1 MIIVF
6 KRQFA
11 IREVYLIMFDKI
23 IYNNKNSETRME
35 LVQEN
40 NDIPYDLL
48 LLADET
54 IESIDKYIHESV
66 IYLLMFRNKPV
77 GVCAVCEISPGIIEI
92 KNIAVAEELRGR
104 GFGKLM
110 INSVINNSEINGYE
124 RVIIG
129 TGDAGI
135 RQINLYKKCGFEI
148 YDKKKNFF
156 IDNFPEP
163 IYENGIQLIDMVML
177 KRDIV
182 KK

>member
-1 MIIVF
+1 
-6 KRQFA
+6 
-11 IREVYLIMFDKI
+11 MFDKI
-23 IYNNKNSETRME
+23 IYNDKNSETRME
-35 LVQEN
+35 LVQDN
-40 NDIPYDLL
+40 NNIPYDLL

-54 IESIDKYIHESV
+54 VESIDKYIHDCV
-66 IYLLMFRNKPV
+66 IYLLIFRNKSV
-77 GVCAVCEISPGIIEI
+77 GVCAVCEESPGIIEI
-92 KNIAVAEELRGR
+92 MNIAVVEELRGR

-110 INSVINNSEINGYE
+110 INSLIDNAERNGYE

-148 YDKKKNFF
+148 YDKKMSFF

>member
-1 MIIVF
+1 MVI
-6 KRQFA
+6 
-11 IREVYLIMFDKI
+11 DKI
-23 IYNNKNSETRME
+23 IYNNKDSETRME
-35 LVQEN
+35 LVQDN

-54 IESIDKYIHESV
+54 VESIDKYIHECV
-66 IYLLMFRNKPV
+66 IYLFMFRNKPV
-77 GVCAVCEISPGIIEI
+77 GVCAVCEISPVIIEI
-92 KNIAVAEELRGR
+92 KNIAVVEELRGR

-110 INSVINNSEINGYE
+110 INSVIDNSERIGYE
-124 RVIIG
+124 CVIIG